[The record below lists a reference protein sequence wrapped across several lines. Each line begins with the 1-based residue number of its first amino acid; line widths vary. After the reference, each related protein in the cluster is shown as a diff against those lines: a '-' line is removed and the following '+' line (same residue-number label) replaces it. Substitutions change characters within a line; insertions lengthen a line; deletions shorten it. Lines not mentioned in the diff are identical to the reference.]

1 MLANA
6 HIIIFIDYRLVL
18 LKLRVAPVLNSPL
31 LTNFQ
36 GYQFIRILAAMEISG
51 FTRSPRQFLSLRT
64 SRGNVNNWFVF
75 GKSWGSPLDCDK

>member
-31 LTNFQ
+31 LTNFH

-51 FTRSPRQFLSLRT
+51 FTRSPWQFLRT

-75 GKSWGSPLDCDK
+75 GKSWGFSSRL